1 MSDNVQTMMFD
12 ILKSIQKSISEL
24 DARVDGRL
32 SALDNRMNAIEELLR
47 KQRRD
52 TVGILVMMK
61 GVVGVFE
68 ERVTNLETR
77 VTLIE
82 MNREK
87 S

>member
-52 TVGILVMMK
+52 TAGILVMMK

-77 VTLIE
+77 ITLIE
-82 MNREK
+82 MNREE

>member
-52 TVGILVMMK
+52 TAGILVMMK

>member
-1 MSDNVQTMMFD
+1 MSDNVQNLMFD
-12 ILKSIQKSISEL
+12 ILKSIQQSISEL

-32 SALDNRMNAIEELLR
+32 SAMDNRMSAIEDLVR

-52 TVGILVMMK
+52 TAGILVMMK

-68 ERVTNLETR
+68 ERVTSLETR
-77 VTLIE
+77 VTLVE

-87 S
+87 N